1 MFAFGKVGDVVK
13 VSLKMG
19 QVNSTEFAE
28 FAESAEIYN
37 YLSSSMK
44 YPKNYLSAYPDTLS
58 RILLPFSI
66 YCLLC
71 VVLIYYLLIFWYIVQ

>member
-13 VSLKMG
+13 GSLKMG

-28 FAESAEIYN
+28 FAESVENYN

-44 YPKNYLSAYPDTLS
+44 
-58 RILLPFSI
+58 
-66 YCLLC
+66 
-71 VVLIYYLLIFWYIVQ
+71 

>member
-13 VSLKMG
+13 GSLKMG

-28 FAESAEIYN
+28 SAEIYS